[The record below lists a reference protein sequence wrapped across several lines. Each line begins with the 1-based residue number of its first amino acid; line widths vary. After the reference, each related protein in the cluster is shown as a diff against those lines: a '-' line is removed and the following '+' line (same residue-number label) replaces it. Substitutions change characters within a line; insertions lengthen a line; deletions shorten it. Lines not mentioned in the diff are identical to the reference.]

1 MLKFFY
7 IGRARIRRVLL
18 LLFLVVVFFSFVF
31 SHVRDAFFFIF
42 ANFSVGF
49 FMPSS
54 CNIPIRVF

>member
-18 LLFLVVVFFSFVF
+18 LLFMVVVFFPFVF
-31 SHVRDAFFFIF
+31 SHVRDFFFIF